1 MELFYTLLDV
11 ITSGRLA
18 PTSRIP
24 IIFQEVLIDSP
35 FIGTGFGSIITTDMG
50 FLEIFC
56 MAGTFGLLIYLFIFF
71 IIFNRTKAPRIKKK
85 KEKIFLYFIWI
96 ILLISSI
103 GGSSITANRI
113 SIFIWIITT
122 LLLLSINQ
130 NHFKLRLFKKFRIL
144 RNEDYE

>member
-1 MELFYTLLDV
+1 MELFYSLLDV
-11 ITSGRLA
+11 ITSGRLSR
-18 PTSRIP
+18 TSRIP

-71 IIFNRTKAPRIKKK
+71 IIFKRTKAPRIKKK

-144 RNEDYE
+144 RNEDYK